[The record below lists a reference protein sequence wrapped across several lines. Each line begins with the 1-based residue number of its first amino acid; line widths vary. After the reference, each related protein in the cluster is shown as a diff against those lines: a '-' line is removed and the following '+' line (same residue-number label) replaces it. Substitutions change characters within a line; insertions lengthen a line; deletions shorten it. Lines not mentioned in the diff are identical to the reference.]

1 MTQSIEPPTGT
12 ANQKGKRRRS
22 FFRFTLVVVV
32 LLIAALVA
40 ISAFLPLNPVSS
52 IFKTMGYA
60 VSGRLHLPNQRI
72 GEVVTDEEGEQF
84 TIFRE
89 VLVDPTK
96 DQPEHPG
103 AILVLHFK
111 VTNISP
117 ELNKFYS
124 LLPLPLYI
132 GDPGFRSKL
141 FTINGEDCQSIY
153 EWDTVQDARNYVNS
167 MALKTILK
175 RTVPGSVSYK
185 IVSPQK

>member
-1 MTQSIEPPTGT
+1 MQPIESSTGPT
-12 ANQKGKRRRS
+12 NQKSRRKRS
-22 FFRFTLVVVV
+22 FFRFFLVVVV
-32 LLIAALVA
+32 LLIAALVV
-40 ISAFLPLNPVSS
+40 ISVSLPLNPVSS
-52 IFKTMGYA
+52 VLRTIGFVVT
-60 VSGRLHLPNQRI
+60 GRLHIPTQQI
-72 GEVVTDEEGEQF
+72 GEVVTDEEGRQF

-89 VLVDPTK
+89 VIVDPTK

-103 AILVLHFK
+103 AVLVLHFK

-117 ELNKFYS
+117 EINKFYS

-153 EWDTVQDARNYVNS
+153 EWDTIQDAENYVNS
-167 MALKTILK
+167 MALKIILM
-175 RTVPGSVSYK
+175 RAVPGSVSYK